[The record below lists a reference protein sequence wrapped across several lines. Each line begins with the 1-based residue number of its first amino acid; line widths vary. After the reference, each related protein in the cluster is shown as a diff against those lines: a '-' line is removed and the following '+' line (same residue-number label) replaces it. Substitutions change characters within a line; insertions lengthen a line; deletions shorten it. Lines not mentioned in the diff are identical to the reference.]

1 MKKAF
6 LKINGVRLTV
16 AALLTVLTVLSM
28 ASCATEK
35 NAIGIIGGA
44 DGPTEIY
51 VSKPNNGNS
60 DKNANVGGTNNSQQ
74 NSENANMLNTEIKTD
89 EEKSQNDP
97 LIVKLYAAGILQY
110 IGKGSM
116 HIAINIA
123 MYVLCALI
131 AYSLGSL
138 NFGIIISKLI
148 YHDDVR
154 THGSGNAGTTNM
166 LRTYGKGAAAA
177 TIIGDALKV
186 VLAIVIANFLVGSLY
201 YGGYVAGFFAILGHV
216 YPIYYGFK
224 GGKGVVASAITI
236 LMLEPK
242 VFLIVF
248 AVFIAVVAIWRYIS
262 LGSIIAAAVYPL
274 ITYCYAMA
282 SRGGSGLDVVFAFLI
297 AAFVIVLHRTN
308 IQRLLEGKENKL
320 SFKSKSSKSQ
330 NNSEK

>member
-1 MKKAF
+1 MKKVF
-6 LKINGVRLTV
+6 LKMSSVRSAIAV
-16 AALLTVLTVLSM
+16 LLTLLTLLSFS
-28 ASCATEK
+28 SCASKK
-35 NAIGIIGGA
+35 NSIGIIGGA
-44 DGPTEIY
+44 DGPTEIF
-51 VSKPNNGNS
+51 VATPQNESSNNKTENGDMS
-60 DKNANVGGTNNSQQ
+60 DT
-74 NSENANMLNTEIKTD
+74 SEKLETD
-89 EEKSQNDP
+89 AEKSVNDP
-97 LIVKLYAAGILQY
+97 LIIKLYAGGILQY
-110 IGKGSM
+110 IGKGAM

-131 AYSLGSL
+131 AYALGSL
-138 NFGIIISKLI
+138 NFGIIISNLI

-154 THGSGNAGTTNM
+154 KHGSGNAGTTNM

-177 TIIGDALKV
+177 TVIGDALKV
-186 VLAIVIANFLVGSLY
+186 VLAIVIADFLVGSLY
-201 YGGYVAGFFAILGHV
+201 YGGYIAGFFAILGHV
-216 YPIYYGFK
+216 YPVYYGFK

-282 SRGGSGLDVVFAFLI
+282 SRGGSGLDVIFAFLI
-297 AAFVIVLHRTN
+297 AIFVIVLHRTN

-320 SFKSKSSKSQ
+320 SFKSKSAKSE
-330 NNSEK
+330 NEDMKK